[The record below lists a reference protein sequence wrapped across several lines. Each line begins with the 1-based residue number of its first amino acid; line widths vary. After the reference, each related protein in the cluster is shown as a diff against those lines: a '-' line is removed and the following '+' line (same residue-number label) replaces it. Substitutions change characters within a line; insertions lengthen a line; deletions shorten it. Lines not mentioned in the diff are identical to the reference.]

1 MPNRQ
6 GNFHFRD
13 RSHCR
18 NPVRAGGFSLVEVLI
33 AMLLIAISGLAMMRM
48 QTELTKRAEF
58 AEHSQAALR
67 VMDAK
72 LKWFTSR
79 GASTALSSISVA
91 DFASDVQGGQDATH
105 PVYKLSWSV
114 PTIALS
120 GSLKV
125 IEMEAWWQDRHGAQ
139 QHISAQTL
147 LSQFSEFEP

>member
-1 MPNRQ
+1 MPNRRDT
-6 GNFHFRD
+6 FHLRD

-18 NPVRAGGFSLVEVLI
+18 NPLRTGGFSLVEVLI

-58 AEHSQAALR
+58 AEHSQAALQ
-67 VMDAK
+67 VMDDK
-72 LKWFTSR
+72 LKWFRSR
-79 GASTALSSISVA
+79 GASTALSSITVA
-91 DFASDVQGGQDATH
+91 DFARDVQDGQDLSH

-114 PTIALS
+114 PTTAFS
-120 GSLKV
+120 GSLKM

-147 LSQFSEFEP
+147 LSQFGDFEP